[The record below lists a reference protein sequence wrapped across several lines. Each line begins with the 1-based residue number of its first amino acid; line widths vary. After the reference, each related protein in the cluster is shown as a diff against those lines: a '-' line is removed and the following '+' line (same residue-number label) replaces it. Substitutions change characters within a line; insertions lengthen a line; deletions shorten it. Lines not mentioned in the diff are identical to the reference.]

1 MKKIGVRR
9 AVAALA
15 VLAALSP
22 PALAGDAAAGRKK
35 AVMCQTCHGLDGIS
49 KIPEAPSLA
58 GQPEMYLAAQLKAFR
73 SGARTNEMMSTVSKG
88 LSDQD
93 IADLA
98 AWYSSIEVT
107 AKMPSG

>member
-1 MKKIGVRR
+1 MKEIGVRR
-9 AVAALA
+9 AVAALV

-22 PALAGDAAAGRKK
+22 PAFAGDAAAGRKK

-49 KIPEAPSLA
+49 KLPEAPSLA
-58 GQPEMYLAAQLKAFR
+58 GQPEMYLATQLKAFR
-73 SGARTNEMMSTVSKG
+73 SGARTNEMMSTVSKA

-98 AWYSSIEVT
+98 AWYSSVEVT